1 MPGSH
6 YFNTPEGAR
15 HDRETPLTT
24 PAGTVTIVNYDLWH
38 RAMPNRTDHH
48 RYMVKFLFARMS
60 EPRAPSWAND
70 RADWP
75 GIEPTFAD
83 DGPELQKMYA
93 HIWHWHRGKGI
104 AAKGASRQ
112 RGTGLGQKLPAIK
125 SGIHAASLGWAAV
138 LSNEIPNK
146 QGFFA

>member
-1 MPGSH
+1 MLLG
-6 YFNTPEGAR
+6 
-15 HDRETPLTT
+15 DRLHRVVA
-24 PAGTVTIVNYDLWH
+24 AGTGGEPIASALVGGGPFHRPTGGQQNCGGHPHGTLVLDHLFIGTPVVMGVLMDIDDRLNRLW
-38 RAMPNRTDHH
+38 
-48 RYMVKFLFARMS
+48 L
-60 EPRAPSWAND
+60 
-70 RADWP
+70 
-75 GIEPTFAD
+75 I
-83 DGPELQKMYA
+83 
-93 HIWHWHRGKGI
+93 GKGI

>member
-1 MPGSH
+1 MGVLMDID
-6 YFNTPEGAR
+6 
-15 HDRETPLTT
+15 DRL
-24 PAGTVTIVNYDLWH
+24 NRLW
-38 RAMPNRTDHH
+38 
-48 RYMVKFLFARMS
+48 L
-60 EPRAPSWAND
+60 
-70 RADWP
+70 
-75 GIEPTFAD
+75 I
-83 DGPELQKMYA
+83 
-93 HIWHWHRGKGI
+93 GKGI